1 MDSKLLQ
8 VGEVIKVRGNIVHVR
23 YPISTN
29 IPKLN
34 SILYIENDETIKLE
48 VISSITDVELICFL
62 LSKPKYIRRGD
73 RVIDTGVGLKFPAT
87 EKILGRVLDVFS
99 RSHDE
104 TALGTNYDSLEISRY
119 NIGSA
124 SMKDISVPKGVL
136 ETGIKAIDFFAPI
149 LKGGRAGLF
158 GGAGV
163 GKTVLLTE
171 LINNIVIN
179 DKTNGNVSVFS
190 AVGERSR
197 EAHELYENI
206 KKANALPKTVL
217 VLGQMGENP
226 SVRHRTALYAASV
239 ANYFVNDAKK
249 DVLFFMDNMYRYAQ
263 AGMELS
269 TLMNMIPSEGGYQST
284 LTSEMGV
291 LHSLLTSSA
300 KNTVTSIEAIYV
312 PSDDIG
318 DYGVRSVFPYLH
330 SNVVMSRDVYQ
341 KGLFPAVDLIES
353 NSSGLDDSIVGEEHF
368 KAYIA
373 AKKLLQDAVN
383 IERVVLLVGES
394 ELSKADQLTYR
405 RANILRA
412 FMTQNFFVTESQTG
426 AKGKFV
432 KLKDTVKGVQIILSG
447 KLDQAD
453 PEKIMYI
460 GSIDDIGAA

>member
-1 MDSKLLQ
+1 MENNLLQ

-23 YPISTN
+23 YSVSSN

-34 SILYIENDETIKLE
+34 SILYVESDETIKLE
-48 VISSITDVELICFL
+48 VISSITDVELICLL

-99 RSHDE
+99 HSHDSE
-104 TALGTNYDSLEISRY
+104 LFETNYDSLEISRY
-119 NIGSA
+119 NA
-124 SMKDISVPKGVL
+124 SVANLKDISVPMGIM

-179 DKTNGNVSVFS
+179 DKTDGSVSVFS

-206 KKANALPKTVL
+206 KDANALPKTVL

-226 SVRHRTALYAASV
+226 SVRHRTAMYAASV

-300 KNTVTSIEAIYV
+300 KNSVTSVEAIYV

-353 NSSGLDDSIVGEEHF
+353 NSSGLDAQIAGEDHF

-383 IERVVLLVGES
+383 IERVVLLVGEA

-405 RANILRA
+405 RANILRS

-426 AKGKFV
+426 SKGKFV
-432 KLKDTVKGVQIILSG
+432 KIADTIKGVQVILSG
-447 KLDQAD
+447 KLDNYD
-453 PEKIMYI
+453 PEKVMYI
-460 GSIDDIGAA
+460 GSIDEVISA